1 MEENKLVMVFKN
13 TLGNS
18 FSITVDDPKDN
29 LEEQEIIDAM
39 NLIKSKNIFQP
50 KGYDIAEC
58 VSAKVVSSTI
68 TEYDLVVL
76 IKWGDCMTNFQA
88 IVANLGFPIAISL
101 YLLVRIEGKLQA
113 LTDSINEL
121 SHNITKMG

>member
-18 FSITVDDPKDN
+18 FSITVDDPKTD

-50 KGYDIAEC
+50 KGYDIAEWRFC
-58 VSAKVVSSTI
+58 QSC
-68 TEYDLVVL
+68 
-76 IKWGDCMTNFQA
+76 G
-88 IVANLGFPIAISL
+88 L
-101 YLLVRIEGKLQA
+101 YCYRIRPCCLMSKR
-113 LTDSINEL
+113 
-121 SHNITKMG
+121 